1 MKSDDFTT
9 EQVVSRSNIRGN
21 SNVNTAL
28 VSKQSVN
35 TPFSIGGCIA
45 ILINLERTL
54 PDPSS
59 DLAKYTI
66 TGPL

>member
-45 ILINLERTL
+45 ILINLE
-54 PDPSS
+54 PN
-59 DLAKYTI
+59 AA
-66 TGPL
+66 